1 MIGFLKR
8 HIFSSHADDNE
19 FMSELEAATRMR
31 PATSAMLMFLSIIG
45 LTVFGFVWASVS
57 EVEEMTRGQG
67 QVVPSKEIQV
77 VQSLEGG
84 ILAELNVREGQKVE
98 KDEVLLRIS
107 DVQFSSE
114 ERGTEARSLSLKAK
128 MARLKA
134 EASGEEFVVPKD
146 VQEKTPQVAQNELAL
161 YESRQRELKNAY
173 GILDDKIN
181 QASAE
186 RSEVSAQ
193 INHFYQNRKLLQ
205 EELRITR
212 DMVAKRAVPKLEQIR
227 LERELTG
234 ISGQINSLGQK
245 KKGLES
251 ELLVSKKERKAQDDK
266 FRSQALSEMN
276 AVEAE
281 LSGLKENLKSIGDR
295 VYRTELRSPVTGVV
309 NNIALTTIGGVVEP
323 AMRLVE
329 IVPLD
334 DELKIMARVAPN
346 EIAFLRP
353 GQDVKVKITAYDPQ
367 KYGALNGKLVRLG
380 ANSVT
385 DREGSVS
392 FEIEVRTDKNYMGT
406 EENPLPITP
415 GMVAE
420 TEIITGKRTILE
432 YMLKPILRAR
442 SRAFTER

>member
-1 MIGFLKR
+1 
-8 HIFSSHADDNE
+8 
-19 FMSELEAATRMR
+19 
-31 PATSAMLMFLSIIG
+31 
-45 LTVFGFVWASVS
+45 
-57 EVEEMTRGQG
+57 
-67 QVVPSKEIQV
+67 
-77 VQSLEGG
+77 
-84 ILAELNVREGQKVE
+84 
-98 KDEVLLRIS
+98 
-107 DVQFSSE
+107 
-114 ERGTEARSLSLKAK
+114 
-128 MARLKA
+128 
-134 EASGEEFVVPKD
+134 
-146 VQEKTPQVAQNELAL
+146 
-161 YESRQRELKNAY
+161 
-173 GILDDKIN
+173 
-181 QASAE
+181 
-186 RSEVSAQ
+186 
-193 INHFYQNRKLLQ
+193 
-205 EELRITR
+205 
-212 DMVAKRAVPKLEQIR
+212 
-227 LERELTG
+227 
-234 ISGQINSLGQK
+234 
-245 KKGLES
+245 
-251 ELLVSKKERKAQDDK
+251 
-266 FRSQALSEMN
+266 MN